1 MGSRGLSEKKG
12 NRMDDTAF
20 DAEALKGSEELINF
34 LENKLEVHEKNLAK
48 RQYEYDALQSDYQL
62 LEERYNM
69 TQQKYKRAALLLTEF
84 LEDLLNDSPNILQT
98 DKDLHLNVEKIKDT
112 PFD

>member
-1 MGSRGLSEKKG
+1 
-12 NRMDDTAF
+12 MDDTAF

-48 RQYEYDALQSDYQL
+48 RQYEYDALQADYQL
-62 LEERYNM
+62 LEERYQM